1 MTRFVGVGSARSLL
15 APVEC
20 SALFGC
26 PQTFM
31 ARLRII
37 QERCHGLWW
46 KRGLVLLLV
55 FIVFSVMITLF
66 PMAFIY
72 DLGIGA
78 AETTVQSPQWS
89 EFLVRITLL
98 TFGGVVAMI
107 IVISLLERIVG
118 PEDRI

>member
-1 MTRFVGVGSARSLL
+1 
-15 APVEC
+15 
-20 SALFGC
+20 
-26 PQTFM
+26 M